1 MLRKHGWT
9 VLLLAIV
16 GLLLGTGLGL
26 WVGWGIAP
34 VEYTDT
40 DISYLHPNYR
50 DDFLLMVSETY
61 ALDGDLGTARARIA
75 LLSLPDPAQ
84 AVADRAEKAIAQD
97 AAPSYIRALVRL
109 SIAMGA
115 QRESFRPYL
124 PSLDERP

>member
-1 MLRKHGWT
+1 MLKKRGWT
-9 VLLLAIV
+9 VLSLTIV
-16 GLLLGTGLGL
+16 GLLLGTGMGL
-26 WVGWGIAP
+26 WIGWGIAP

-50 DDFLLMVSETY
+50 DDFLLMVSEAY
-61 ALDGDLGTARARIA
+61 ALNGDLDTARARIA

-84 AVADRAEKAIAQD
+84 AVADRAEKAIAQNS
-97 AAPSYIRALVRL
+97 APAYIRALVRL

-115 QRESFRPYL
+115 QRESFGPYL